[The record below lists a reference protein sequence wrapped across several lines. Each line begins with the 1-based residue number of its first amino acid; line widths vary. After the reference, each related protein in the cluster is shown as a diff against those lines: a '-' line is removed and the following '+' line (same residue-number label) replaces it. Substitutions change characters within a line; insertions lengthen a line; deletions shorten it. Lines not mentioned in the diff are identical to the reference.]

1 MHCTKQNRTER
12 SMPMS
17 MSLSSESTRG
27 QYAICRWMKIWIYKI
42 MTHRECVR
50 ITCAMC
56 MCATIYIYIFT
67 KCKKQEKKKIINN
80 EKKTANQIRYGKKN
94 ADKKI
99 LTKRCRRKYHKCQQK
114 QISFLVADHITF
126 CISVFF
132 ICCGCRSMVSCV
144 CFFYVSACLSG
155 G

>member
-1 MHCTKQNRTER
+1 MQKAKKKKTYTQKEKNGKSNTIREKKER
-12 SMPMS
+12 S
-17 MSLSSESTRG
+17 
-27 QYAICRWMKIWIYKI
+27 
-42 MTHRECVR
+42 
-50 ITCAMC
+50 
-56 MCATIYIYIFT
+56 F
-67 KCKKQEKKKIINN
+67 
-80 EKKTANQIRYGKKN
+80 KKN
-94 ADKKI
+94 IRAV

-126 CISVFF
+126 CISVF